1 MSLIQINNLTVPKKN
16 LLEGEKVVRMVNT
29 IKTGQCLVDRE
40 LITCDSPDAADNL
53 GKLAAP
59 LLVKYA
65 IENDK

>member
-1 MSLIQINNLTVPKKN
+1 MSLIQMNNLTVPKKN
-16 LLEGEKVVRMVNT
+16 LLEGEKGVGMVNK
-29 IKTGQCLVDRE
+29 IKLGQCFVDCE
-40 LITCDSPDAADNL
+40 LITGDSPDAADNL